1 MWFLFV
7 SYFEKMERKKE
18 TEGNRKGKDDTG
30 MRKPET
36 EVDDD
41 VEPWYEYMGSPVGQG
56 LVLVEGM
63 EVVAGIFTVPRSS

>member
-36 EVDDD
+36 EGRR
-41 VEPWYEYMGSPVGQG
+41 ECEGSIMS
-56 LVLVEGM
+56 E
-63 EVVAGIFTVPRSS
+63 EENT